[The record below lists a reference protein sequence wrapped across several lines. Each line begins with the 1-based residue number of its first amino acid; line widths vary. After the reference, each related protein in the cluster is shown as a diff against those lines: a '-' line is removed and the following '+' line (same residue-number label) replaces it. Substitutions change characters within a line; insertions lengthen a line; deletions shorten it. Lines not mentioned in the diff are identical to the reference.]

1 MNEILKRQI
10 ELLPDKPGSYQMRD
24 SEDRIIYIGKAKN
37 LKKRVSQYFLR
48 PQNGKTAAMVYNVDH
63 FTTIVTSTEKE
74 ALILEMNLIQK
85 YHPRFNIMLMDD
97 KHYPYI
103 AVHMKVKDPY
113 VSIARNTKDKRC
125 DYFGPEP
132 NSSAAY
138 ETIDIIDKL
147 FPLRKCN
154 NVKNGPCLYYHM
166 HQCLAPCINKVER
179 ATYDE
184 IIERI
189 ERFLRGDDREIKE
202 DIKRKIAEASERLD
216 YESAL
221 DYKKMLDS
229 INSVTEKQAVE
240 FIDKLDRDLIA
251 FAVKNNFVSI
261 VVMCFRKGLLV
272 AKKVFTYE
280 IVGELVEF
288 LVDVIGQYYKSNQL
302 PNEIAVASRDLKE
315 ALSELIEAN
324 FTSPNRGKV
333 FDELSVAQENALQA
347 LDEHFVTSTVDED
360 KMKILERLGKLLDI
374 DTPYRI
380 ELFDNSH
387 LMGTSAVGAMVC
399 FINGDPVKDE
409 YRKFDIQS
417 ENKKSDFSSIEE
429 VIFRRYSR
437 VKEEKSGFPDLII
450 VDGGF
455 EQVEA
460 AKISLDKLEIKMPL
474 AGLVKDD
481 RHRTSALV
489 DSDGVSHELL
499 DDKPLF
505 FLLTRMQ
512 DEVHRFAITT
522 HRKKRLKNMYTSI
535 FDGIKGLGI
544 KRKELVIKHFPT
556 LDDIRDASVEEIE
569 QIVPKE
575 VANAIYNKVRGGGK
589 DDRKS

>member
-1 MNEILKRQI
+1 
-10 ELLPDKPGSYQMRD
+10 
-24 SEDRIIYIGKAKN
+24 
-37 LKKRVSQYFLR
+37 V
-48 PQNGKTAAMVYNVDH
+48 
-63 FTTIVTSTEKE
+63 
-74 ALILEMNLIQK
+74 
-85 YHPRFNIMLMDD
+85 
-97 KHYPYI
+97 
-103 AVHMKVKDPY
+103 
-113 VSIARNTKDKRC
+113 
-125 DYFGPEP
+125 
-132 NSSAAY
+132 
-138 ETIDIIDKL
+138 
-147 FPLRKCN
+147 
-154 NVKNGPCLYYHM
+154 
-166 HQCLAPCINKVER
+166 
-179 ATYDE
+179 
-184 IIERI
+184 
-189 ERFLRGDDREIKE
+189 
-202 DIKRKIAEASERLD
+202 
-216 YESAL
+216 
-221 DYKKMLDS
+221 
-229 INSVTEKQAVE
+229 
-240 FIDKLDRDLIA
+240 
-251 FAVKNNFVSI
+251 
-261 VVMCFRKGLLV
+261 
-272 AKKVFTYE
+272 
-280 IVGELVEF
+280 
-288 LVDVIGQYYKSNQL
+288 
-302 PNEIAVASRDLKE
+302 
-315 ALSELIEAN
+315 IEAD

-333 FDELSVAQENALQA
+333 FDELSVAQENALAA
-347 LDEHFVTSTVDED
+347 LDEHFMTSTVDED
-360 KMKILERLGKLLDI
+360 KIKILERLGKLLDI
-374 DTPYRI
+374 ATPYRI

-429 VIFRRYSR
+429 VIYRRYSR

-450 VDGGF
+450 VDGGL

-460 AKISLDKLEIKMPL
+460 ANISLNKLKIKIPL

-489 DSDGVSHELL
+489 DSDGVSQELL
-499 DDKPLF
+499 GDRSLF

-589 DDRKS
+589 DD